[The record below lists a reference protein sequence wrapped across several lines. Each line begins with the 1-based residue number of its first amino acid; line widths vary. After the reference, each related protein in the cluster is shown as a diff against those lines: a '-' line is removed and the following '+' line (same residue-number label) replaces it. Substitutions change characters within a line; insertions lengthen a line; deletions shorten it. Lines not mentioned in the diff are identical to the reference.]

1 MQDLTREPG
10 ILLQRDVAEYGAI
23 APRMRMRVVIDGRD
37 HYCSTVVVYEPSE
50 MRAPTTDGCDS
61 GRGPTMPDL
70 APGTLVEYR
79 QPGHNFDGLV
89 LEVIERNDDGDSSTG
104 PWYRCL
110 ALCADDAGWPV
121 RRPVA
126 GIHGSR
132 LYAAP
137 DGTRFGDDVGQVR
150 KSAAAAGDVG
160 VVAAAT
166 PAPALTRPLEPGD
179 LAVVRRTRDLWNG
192 HVVRVLPLAGSDE
205 DEPDATHL
213 LVQAAAW
220 SGPVKM
226 WINRANLELAPD
238 GAEYGDCS

>member
-1 MQDLTREPG
+1 MTTTREPET
-10 ILLQRDVAEYGAI
+10 LLQRDVAEYGAI

-79 QPGHNFDGLV
+79 HAGHNFDGLV
-89 LEVIERNDDGDSSTG
+89 LEVIERNDDGDSGG

-110 ALCADDAGWPV
+110 ALCADDADWPV

-132 LYAAP
+132 LHLAP
-137 DGTRFGDDVGQVR
+137 EGARFGDDVGQVR
-150 KSAAAAGDVG
+150 RAAGQTSILPEPD
-160 VVAAAT
+160 A
-166 PAPALTRPLEPGD
+166 APALARPLEPGD
-179 LAVVRRTRDLWNG
+179 LAVVRRAKNQWDG
-192 HVVRVLPLAGSDE
+192 HAVRVLLPETGSPGD
-205 DEPDATHL
+205 THL
-213 LVQAAAW
+213 LVQGAAW

-226 WINRANLELAPD
+226 WINRASLELAPG
-238 GAEYGDCS
+238 GATYGDVIT